1 MTSQVAAIESAHITD
16 LVDASQD
23 ANVPVLDRRSHN
35 DFMGVKRAK
44 AMDTSEFLI
53 SNAEDFALSKCQVD
67 PPAEFDEKQSKRTLK
82 QNTKVLQ
89 SLQKLMWAER
99 KQRVLVVLQA
109 IDAGGKDGTIRS
121 VFGGLNPQGVKV
133 QSFKRPTKQELAH
146 DYLWRVHKY
155 VPGNGEIMVF
165 NRSHYE
171 DVLVVKVHEYAPLD
185 LVEKRYEHIR
195 NFEQLL
201 ADEGT
206 TIIKIFLHISKDEQK
221 RRFEDRLNE
230 PDKNWKFKKED
241 LKERAFWDQYQD
253 AFETMI
259 EQTST
264 KDAPWYVVPSNN
276 KKYRNEIISNLLI
289 ETLSGLN
296 MEFPPAAD
304 GLDNIVID

>member
-1 MTSQVAAIESAHITD
+1 M
-16 LVDASQD
+16 LVKKA
-23 ANVPVLDRRSHN
+23 
-35 DFMGVKRAK
+35 KR
-44 AMDTSEFLI
+44 MDTSEFLV
-53 SNAEDFALSKCQVD
+53 SNTAHFALSNYQVD
-67 PPAEFDEKQSKRTLK
+67 PPATFNEKQSKRTLK
-82 QNTKVLQ
+82 KKTKELQ

-99 KQRVLVVLQA
+99 KHRVLVVLQA

-133 QSFKRPTKQELAH
+133 QSFKRPTKNELAH
-146 DYLWRVHKY
+146 DYLWRVHKH

-206 TIIKIFLHISKDEQK
+206 TIIKIFLHISKEEQK

-230 PDKNWKFKKED
+230 PNKNWKFKKED
-241 LKERAFWDQYQD
+241 LKERAFWNEYQE
-253 AFETMI
+253 AFERMI
-259 EQTST
+259 ERTST
-264 KDAPWYVVPSNN
+264 QDAPWYVIPANN
-276 KKYRNEIISNLLI
+276 KKYRNEIISNLMI
-289 ETLSGLN
+289 ETLSSLG
-296 MEFPPAAD
+296 MEWPPAAD

>member
-1 MTSQVAAIESAHITD
+1 MFHQPHNGFM
-16 LVDASQD
+16 LV
-23 ANVPVLDRRSHN
+23 
-35 DFMGVKRAK
+35 KKAK
-44 AMDTSEFLI
+44 CMDTSEFLV
-53 SNAEDFALSKCQVD
+53 SNTAHFALSNYQVD
-67 PPAEFDEKQSKRTLK
+67 PPATFNEKQSKRTLK
-82 QNTKVLQ
+82 KNTKELQ

-99 KQRVLVVLQA
+99 KHRVLVVLQA

-133 QSFKRPTKQELAH
+133 QSFKRPTKNELAH
-146 DYLWRVHKY
+146 DYLWRVHKH

-206 TIIKIFLHISKDEQK
+206 TIIKIFLHISKEEQK

-230 PDKNWKFKKED
+230 PNKNWKFKKED
-241 LKERAFWDQYQD
+241 LKERAFWNEYQE
-253 AFETMI
+253 AFERMI
-259 EQTST
+259 ERTST
-264 KDAPWYVVPSNN
+264 QDAPWYVIPANN
-276 KKYRNEIISNLLI
+276 KKYRNEIISNLMI
-289 ETLSGLN
+289 ETLSSLG
-296 MEFPPAAD
+296 MEWPPAAD

>member
-1 MTSQVAAIESAHITD
+1 MSQVAAIEPVENTLLED
-16 LVDASQD
+16 KPQGGNL
-23 ANVPVLDRRSHN
+23 PVLVCEPHN
-35 DFMGVKRAK
+35 GFMGVKRA
-44 AMDTSEFLI
+44 MFMNTSEFLV
-53 SNAEDFALSKCQVD
+53 SNADNFVLSNCQVS
-67 PPAEFDEKQSKRTLK
+67 PPAEFNEKQSKRTLK
-82 QNTKVLQ
+82 KNTKVLQ

-121 VFGGLNPQGVKV
+121 IFGGLNPQGVKV
-133 QSFKRPTKQELAH
+133 QSFKRPTKEELAH
-146 DYLWRVHKY
+146 DYLWRVHKH

-259 EQTST
+259 ERTNT
-264 KDAPWYVVPSNN
+264 KDAPWYVVPANN
-276 KKYRNEIISNLLI
+276 KKYRNEIISNLMI
-289 ETLSGLN
+289 ETLSGLG
-296 MEFPPAAD
+296 MDWPPAAD

>member
-1 MTSQVAAIESAHITD
+1 M
-16 LVDASQD
+16 LVKKA
-23 ANVPVLDRRSHN
+23 
-35 DFMGVKRAK
+35 KR
-44 AMDTSEFLI
+44 MDTSEFLV
-53 SNAEDFALSKCQVD
+53 SSTAHFALSNYQVD
-67 PPAEFDEKQSKRTLK
+67 PPATFNEKQSKRTLK
-82 QNTKVLQ
+82 KKTKELQ

-99 KQRVLVVLQA
+99 KHRVLVVLQA

-133 QSFKRPTKQELAH
+133 QSFKRPTKNELAH
-146 DYLWRVHKY
+146 DYLWRVHKH

-206 TIIKIFLHISKDEQK
+206 TIIKIFLHISKEEQK

-230 PDKNWKFKKED
+230 PNKNWKFKKED
-241 LKERAFWDQYQD
+241 LKERAFWNEYQE
-253 AFETMI
+253 AFERMI
-259 EQTST
+259 ERTST
-264 KDAPWYVVPSNN
+264 QDAPWYVIPANN
-276 KKYRNEIISNLLI
+276 KKYRNEIISNLMI
-289 ETLSGLN
+289 ETLSSLG
-296 MEFPPAAD
+296 MEWPPAAD

>member
-1 MTSQVAAIESAHITD
+1 M
-16 LVDASQD
+16 LVKKA
-23 ANVPVLDRRSHN
+23 
-35 DFMGVKRAK
+35 KR
-44 AMDTSEFLI
+44 MDTSEFLV
-53 SNAEDFALSKCQVD
+53 SSTAHFALSNYQVD
-67 PPAEFDEKQSKRTLK
+67 PPAAFNEKQSKRTLK
-82 QNTKVLQ
+82 KNTKELQ

-99 KQRVLVVLQA
+99 KHRVLVVLQA

-133 QSFKRPTKQELAH
+133 QSFKRPTKNELAH
-146 DYLWRVHKY
+146 DYLWRVHKH

-206 TIIKIFLHISKDEQK
+206 TIIKIFLHISKEEQK

-230 PDKNWKFKKED
+230 PSKNWKFKKED
-241 LKERAFWDQYQD
+241 LKERAFWNEYQE
-253 AFETMI
+253 AFERMI
-259 EQTST
+259 ERTST
-264 KDAPWYVVPSNN
+264 QDAPWYVIPANN
-276 KKYRNEIISNLLI
+276 KKYRNEIISNLMI
-289 ETLSGLN
+289 ETLSSLG
-296 MEFPPAAD
+296 MEWPPAAD

>member
-1 MTSQVAAIESAHITD
+1 M
-16 LVDASQD
+16 LVKKA
-23 ANVPVLDRRSHN
+23 
-35 DFMGVKRAK
+35 KR
-44 AMDTSEFLI
+44 MDTSEFLV
-53 SNAEDFALSKCQVD
+53 SSTAHFALSNYQVD
-67 PPAEFDEKQSKRTLK
+67 PPAAFNEKQSKRTLK
-82 QNTKVLQ
+82 KNTKELQ

-99 KQRVLVVLQA
+99 KHRVLVVLQA

-133 QSFKRPTKQELAH
+133 QSFKRPTKNELAH
-146 DYLWRVHKY
+146 DYLWRVHKH

-206 TIIKIFLHISKDEQK
+206 SIIKIFLHISKEEQK

-230 PDKNWKFKKED
+230 PNKNWKFKKED
-241 LKERAFWDQYQD
+241 LKERAFWNEYQE
-253 AFETMI
+253 AFERMI
-259 EQTST
+259 ERTST
-264 KDAPWYVVPSNN
+264 QDAPWYVIPANN
-276 KKYRNEIISNLLI
+276 KKYRNEIISNLMI
-289 ETLSGLN
+289 ETLSSLG
-296 MEFPPAAD
+296 MEWPPAAD

>member
-1 MTSQVAAIESAHITD
+1 M
-16 LVDASQD
+16 LVKKA
-23 ANVPVLDRRSHN
+23 
-35 DFMGVKRAK
+35 KR
-44 AMDTSEFLI
+44 MDTSEFLV
-53 SNAEDFALSKCQVD
+53 SNTAHFALSNYQVD
-67 PPAEFDEKQSKRTLK
+67 PPATFNEKQSKRTLK
-82 QNTKVLQ
+82 KNTKELQ

-99 KQRVLVVLQA
+99 KHRVLVVLQA

-133 QSFKRPTKQELAH
+133 QSFKRPTKNELAH
-146 DYLWRVHKY
+146 DYLWRVHKH

-206 TIIKIFLHISKDEQK
+206 TIIKIFLHISKEEQK

-230 PDKNWKFKKED
+230 PNKNWKFKKED
-241 LKERAFWDQYQD
+241 LKERAFWNEYQE
-253 AFETMI
+253 AFERMI
-259 EQTST
+259 ERTST
-264 KDAPWYVVPSNN
+264 QDAPWYVIPANN
-276 KKYRNEIISNLLI
+276 KKYRNEIISNLMI
-289 ETLSGLN
+289 ETLSSLG
-296 MEFPPAAD
+296 MEWPPAAD

>member
-1 MTSQVAAIESAHITD
+1 M
-16 LVDASQD
+16 LVKKA
-23 ANVPVLDRRSHN
+23 
-35 DFMGVKRAK
+35 KR
-44 AMDTSEFLI
+44 MDTSEFLV
-53 SNAEDFALSKCQVD
+53 SSTAHFALSNYQVD
-67 PPAEFDEKQSKRTLK
+67 PPATFNEKQSKRTLK
-82 QNTKVLQ
+82 KNTKELQ

-99 KQRVLVVLQA
+99 KHRVLVVLQA

-133 QSFKRPTKQELAH
+133 QSFKRPTKNELAH
-146 DYLWRVHKY
+146 DYLWRVHKH

-206 TIIKIFLHISKDEQK
+206 TIIKIFLHISKEEQK

-230 PDKNWKFKKED
+230 PNKNWKFKKED
-241 LKERAFWDQYQD
+241 LKERAFWNEYQE
-253 AFETMI
+253 AFERMI
-259 EQTST
+259 ERTST
-264 KDAPWYVVPSNN
+264 QDAPWYVIPANN
-276 KKYRNEIISNLLI
+276 KKYRNEIISNLMI
-289 ETLSGLN
+289 ETLSSLG
-296 MEFPPAAD
+296 MEWPPAAD

>member
-1 MTSQVAAIESAHITD
+1 MMSQVAAIEPVENTLLED
-16 LVDASQD
+16 EPQGGNL
-23 ANVPVLDRRSHN
+23 PVLVCEPHN
-35 DFMGVKRAK
+35 GFMGVKRA
-44 AMDTSEFLI
+44 MFMNTSEFLV
-53 SNAEDFALSKCQVD
+53 SNADNFVLSNCQVS
-67 PPAEFDEKQSKRTLK
+67 PPAEFNEKQSKRTLK
-82 QNTKVLQ
+82 KNTKVLQ

-121 VFGGLNPQGVKV
+121 IFGGLNPQGVKV
-133 QSFKRPTKQELAH
+133 QSFKRPTKEELAH
-146 DYLWRVHKY
+146 DYLWRVHKH

-259 EQTST
+259 ERTNT
-264 KDAPWYVVPSNN
+264 KDAPWYVVPANN
-276 KKYRNEIISNLLI
+276 KKYRNEIISNLMI
-289 ETLSGLN
+289 ETLSGLG
-296 MEFPPAAD
+296 MDWPPAAD

>member
-1 MTSQVAAIESAHITD
+1 MFEKT
-16 LVDASQD
+16 
-23 ANVPVLDRRSHN
+23 
-35 DFMGVKRAK
+35 AK
-44 AMDTSEFLI
+44 VMDTSEFLI
-53 SNAEDFALSKCQVD
+53 SDAKNVVLSKIQVE
-67 PPAEFDEKQSKRTLK
+67 PPADFDEKQSKRTLK
-82 QNTKVLQ
+82 KNTKALQ

-121 VFGGLNPQGVKV
+121 VFGDLNPQGVKV
-133 QSFKRPTKQELAH
+133 QSFKRPTKEELAH
-146 DYLWRVHKY
+146 DYLWRVHKH

-171 DVLVVKVHEYAPLD
+171 DVLVVKVHGYAPLD

-230 PDKNWKFKKED
+230 PDKNWKFKVED
-241 LKERAFWDQYQD
+241 LNERVFWDQYQE
-253 AFETMI
+253 AFELMI
-259 EQTST
+259 ERTST
-264 KDAPWYVVPSNN
+264 KDAPWYVIPANN
-276 KKYRNEIISNLLI
+276 KKYRNEIISTLLI
-289 ETLSGLN
+289 EVLSGLE
-296 MEFPPAAD
+296 MEWPPAAD
-304 GLDNIVID
+304 GIDNIIID

>member
-1 MTSQVAAIESAHITD
+1 M
-16 LVDASQD
+16 LVKKA
-23 ANVPVLDRRSHN
+23 
-35 DFMGVKRAK
+35 KR
-44 AMDTSEFLI
+44 MDTSEFLV
-53 SNAEDFALSKCQVD
+53 SSTAHFALSNYQVD
-67 PPAEFDEKQSKRTLK
+67 PPAAFNEKQSKRTLK
-82 QNTKVLQ
+82 KNTKELQ

-99 KQRVLVVLQA
+99 KHRVLVVLQA

-133 QSFKRPTKQELAH
+133 QSFKRPTKNELAH
-146 DYLWRVHKY
+146 DYLWRVHKH

-206 TIIKIFLHISKDEQK
+206 TIIKIFLHISKEEQK

-230 PDKNWKFKKED
+230 PNKNWKFKKED
-241 LKERAFWDQYQD
+241 LKERAFWNEYQE
-253 AFETMI
+253 AFERMI
-259 EQTST
+259 ERTST
-264 KDAPWYVVPSNN
+264 QDAPWYVIPANN
-276 KKYRNEIISNLLI
+276 KKYRNEIISNLMI
-289 ETLSGLN
+289 ETLSSLG
-296 MEFPPAAD
+296 MEWPPAAD